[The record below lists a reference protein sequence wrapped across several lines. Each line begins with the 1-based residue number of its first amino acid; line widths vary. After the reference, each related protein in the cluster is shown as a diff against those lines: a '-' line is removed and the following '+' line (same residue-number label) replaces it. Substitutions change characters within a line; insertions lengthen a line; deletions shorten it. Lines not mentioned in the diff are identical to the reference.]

1 MKQLFRG
8 GIHPNDG
15 KALSR
20 GGAPVPMPAPSR
32 VIIPMS
38 QHIGA
43 PCSPLVK
50 VGDAVKSG
58 DVLAILEAMKMENEI
73 MAPRDGKVVA
83 VNVAK
88 GATVNSGD
96 VLVVLA

>member
-43 PCSPLVK
+43 PCTPCVE
-50 VGDAVKSG
+50 VGDEVLMGQVVGTPGVGFGRNGEGYFRLTAFG
-58 DVLAILEAMKMENEI
+58 DQAKTKEAMQRMTAFYK
-73 MAPRDGKVVA
+73 R
-83 VNVAK
+83 
-88 GATVNSGD
+88 
-96 VLVVLA
+96 L